1 MALANI
7 GTSRRRRSV
16 TTRLW
21 SLAAATALA
30 LIIAGTILTY
40 LTALAD
46 EEAAAA
52 RSLGTYATERAT
64 RESQRFDDLARL
76 QQFANA
82 AFGSALA
89 SIDPAT
95 VDAEFDRPF
104 PLAADGT
111 RRSIDALYDGYA
123 TGDGTRI
130 YGIGAFI
137 GDGANLSSREKAQL
151 LAALRVVSRFGEG
164 IGFRFDNF
172 YFFTP
177 NNRLVMFAP
186 KRADRLVFYRRNAP
200 PGFSFTFEEMVQ
212 ITLPAT
218 NPKGVMRC
226 TSLQHILYDRSF
238 QTWTTGCMTPATVNG
253 DYVGAWGVSLLLE
266 TLIAHSIEA
275 RAPGTENMILTGDGK
290 LIAHRFLTEQGS
302 ERTET
307 YLDIARSGDARLA
320 RIAKFAEGARRRM
333 QVAYSEEDDRYV
345 AAAPLRGPDWRFVV
359 TTHGKEVRARAL
371 RLALKVFGI
380 VVVGAALLLL
390 VLHRLLQ
397 TQIALPIRRML
408 DAFDRQQRQ
417 TTDREALADILPVKR
432 SDEIGAVAR
441 RLARAGTPPAGG
453 AA

>member
-1 MALANI
+1 MAPRKY
-7 GTSRRRRSV
+7 GSSHERRSI
-16 TTRLW
+16 TTRIW
-21 SLAAATALA
+21 AIAAATALTLA
-30 LIIAGTILTY
+30 VAGTILTY
-40 LTALAD
+40 LTARAD
-46 EEAAAA
+46 EEAAAT
-52 RSLGTYATERAT
+52 RSLGTYATERAM

-76 QQFANA
+76 QQLANV
-82 AFGSALA
+82 AFGQALA
-89 SIDPAT
+89 SIDPAR
-95 VDAEFDRPF
+95 VDADFDRLF

-111 RRSIDALYDGYA
+111 RRSIDALYDGY
-123 TGDGTRI
+123 TLGDGTRL

-137 GDGANLSSREKAQL
+137 GDGRSLDAAEKAQL

-177 NNRLVMFAP
+177 KNRLVMFAP
-186 KRADRLVFYRRNAP
+186 KRSDRLMFYRREAP
-200 PGFSFTFEEMVQ
+200 PSFSFTFEEMVQ
-212 ITLPAT
+212 ITLPAS
-218 NPKGVMRC
+218 NPAGTMRC

-238 QTWTTGCMTPATVNG
+238 RTWTTGCMTPATVDG
-253 DYVGAWGVSLLLE
+253 GYVGAWGVSLLLDQI
-266 TLIAHSIEA
+266 IAQSIEA
-275 RAPGTENMILTGDGK
+275 RAPGTENMMLTGDGK

-302 ERTET
+302 EKTET

-333 QVAYSEEDDRYV
+333 QVAYNDADDRYI

-359 TTHGKEVRARAL
+359 TTHGKDVRARAL
-371 RLALKVFGI
+371 KLALKVFGI
-380 VVVGAALLLL
+380 VIVGATLLLL

-397 TQIALPIRRML
+397 TQIALPVRRML

-441 RLARAGTPPAGG
+441 RLARAAGDGPA
-453 AA
+453 

>member
-1 MALANI
+1 MASRNH
-7 GTSRRRRSV
+7 GTSRDRRSV

-21 SLAAATALA
+21 VIIAATALA
-30 LIIAGTILTY
+30 LAMAGTLLTY

-46 EEAAAA
+46 EEAAAT
-52 RSLGTYATERAT
+52 RSLGTYATERAM

-76 QQFANA
+76 QQLANT
-82 AFGSALA
+82 AFGQALA
-89 SIDPAT
+89 SIDPAR
-95 VDAEFDRPF
+95 VDADFDRLF

-111 RRSIDALYDGYA
+111 RRSIDALYDGY
-123 TGDGTRI
+123 TLGDGTRL

-137 GDGANLSSREKAQL
+137 GDGRSLDSAEKAQL

-177 NNRLVMFAP
+177 KNRLVMFAP
-186 KRADRLVFYRRNAP
+186 KRSDRLLFYRREAP
-200 PGFSFTFEEMVQ
+200 PSFSFTFEEMVQ
-212 ITLPAT
+212 ITLPAS
-218 NPKGVMRC
+218 NPTGTMRC

-238 QTWTTGCMTPATVNG
+238 RTWTTGCMTPATVDG
-253 DYVGAWGVSLLLE
+253 GYVGAWGVSLLLDQI
-266 TLIAHSIEA
+266 IAQSIES
-275 RAPGTENMILTGDGK
+275 RAPGTENMMLTGDGK

-302 ERTET
+302 EKTET

-333 QVAYSEEDDRYV
+333 QVAYNDADDRYI

-359 TTHGKEVRARAL
+359 TTHGREVRARAM

-397 TQIALPIRRML
+397 TQIALPLRRML

-417 TTDREALADILPVKR
+417 TTDREVLADILPVKR

-441 RLARAGTPPAGG
+441 RLARAGTPPANG